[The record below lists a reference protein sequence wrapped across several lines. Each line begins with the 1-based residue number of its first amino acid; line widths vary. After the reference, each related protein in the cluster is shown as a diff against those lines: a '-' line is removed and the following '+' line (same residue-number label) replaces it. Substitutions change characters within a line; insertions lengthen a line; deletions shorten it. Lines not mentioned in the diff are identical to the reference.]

1 MRAFKKGDIVKCIYD
16 RVDTLRQNS
25 TKYNALTINKRYKVT
40 NHPSLKSN
48 YIRITDD
55 KGDHWSFYSI
65 RFVLVNTNKLYKR
78 ILL

>member
-16 RVDTLRQNS
+16 RVDTLRPNS
-25 TKYNALTINKRYKVT
+25 TKYNALTINKRYEVI

-48 YIRITDD
+48 YVRIRDN
-55 KGDHWSFYSI
+55 KGVLWSFYSV